1 MKAPSFA
8 LVASISVAIA
18 FVMLGSGVAVAQDI
32 TETLEVRADT
42 AQVNG
47 IEIFYRE
54 VGSGPPALLLHGFT
68 GVGSW
73 WDPMVEDLS
82 RENTLIIPDLPGHGR
97 STVRPGPYRLS
108 QVSVDLFALMD
119 KLGIDRFNVIGYS
132 AGGITLLHM
141 ATQEPHRIR
150 AMSVVA
156 AAHTLTESNRD
167 RLTNWP
173 SFDDWGEGT
182 REYWFDV
189 HPGGED
195 QVRTLLEAMRGMAAE
210 GDEMNFTL
218 EELSHIEART
228 LLVTG
233 DRDWL
238 VPLDLATEMY
248 DAIPDAALW
257 IVPWQGHSPLL
268 PDWGGS
274 PEAKQIFPAIV
285 SKLFQPSET
294 SMP

>member
-1 MKAPSFA
+1 MRHFYIYPLLTILTS
-8 LVASISVAIA
+8 LLLLQTGEV
-18 FVMLGSGVAVAQDI
+18 VAQDRAG
-32 TETLEVRADT
+32 VDQVQADT
-42 AQVNG
+42 TEVNG
-47 IEIFYRE
+47 IEIYYRK
-54 VGSGPPALLLHGFT
+54 VGSGPPVLLLHGFT

-73 WDPMVEDLS
+73 WDPLVEDLS

-97 STVRPGPYRLS
+97 STVRPGPYRFS
-108 QVSVDLFALMD
+108 QASADLFAMMD

-141 ATQEPHRIR
+141 ATQEPHRIK

-156 AAHTLTESNRD
+156 APHVLTESNRE
-167 RLTNWP
+167 RLRNWP
-173 SFDDWGEGT
+173 SFEEWDEGT

-195 QVRTLLEAMRGMAAE
+195 QVRTLLEAMRGMASD

-218 EELSHIEART
+218 EDLSCIEART

-233 DRDWL
+233 DRDSL
-238 VPLDLATEMY
+238 VPLDLANEMY

-257 IVPWQGHSPLL
+257 VVPWQGHSPLL

-274 PEAKQIFPAIV
+274 REAKQIFPDLV
-285 SKLFQPSET
+285 QKLLGLLDDDNDS
-294 SMP
+294 